1 VLAACPPE
9 KQQGNQKR
17 KEHQDLMMAAVL
29 ILRAWAD
36 RFDIDY
42 PAVGINGEGNL
53 ILDTNQL
60 PNGFPA
66 PGQGLTKGSL

>member
-1 VLAACPPE
+1 
-9 KQQGNQKR
+9 
-17 KEHQDLMMAAVL
+17 MMAAVL

-66 PGQGLTKGSL
+66 LGQGLTKGSL